1 MIEKITDEQEKFLK
15 AEGKV
20 VVKAC
25 PVAERHI
32 LSHIN
37 YCHI

>member
-25 PVAERHI
+25 GELV
-32 LSHIN
+32 N
-37 YCHI
+37 

>member
-20 VVKAC
+20 VVKA
-25 PVAERHI
+25 VADI
-32 LSHIN
+32 KAP
-37 YCHI
+37 